1 MPAWR
6 KPQLVVLVV
15 SSPGASVSAFRAT
28 RLDPGREGE
37 ETRHRA
43 SVSAFRA
50 RRVSASQASATGGAA
65 PATARRNASK
75 PGTSSASRN
84 AHAGRPSANC
94 PAVEEGSEGS
104 KWAPFDVATIMSNA
118 VFFGRSSSSDVVE
131 DDKARV
137 FCGSAVSDSFSVF
150 STLIMLRLC
159 FFLTFSEKAQ
169 KTHVVSSPAVDWTIV
184 ADRGTRDPHA
194 WHAFAEGSHRVSART
209 RNAS

>member
-6 KPQLVVLVV
+6 KPQLVSEFV

-37 ETRHRA
+37 GTRHRA

-50 RRVSASQASATGGAA
+50 RRASASQASATGGAA

-118 VFFGRSSSSDVVE
+118 VFGRSSSSDVVARR
-131 DDKARV
+131 ARV
-137 FCGSAVSDSFSVF
+137 FCGSVVSNSFSVF

-159 FFLTFSEKAQ
+159 SFFLTFSEKAQ

>member
-6 KPQLVVLVV
+6 KPQLVSEFV

-37 ETRHRA
+37 GTRHRA

-50 RRVSASQASATGGAA
+50 RRASASQASATGGAA

-118 VFFGRSSSSDVVE
+118 VFGRSSSSDVVARR
-131 DDKARV
+131 ARV
-137 FCGSAVSDSFSVF
+137 FCGSAVSNSFSVF

-159 FFLTFSEKAQ
+159 SFFFTFSEKAQ
-169 KTHVVSSPAVDWTIV
+169 KTHVVSPPAVDWTIV

>member
-6 KPQLVVLVV
+6 KPQLVSEFV

-118 VFFGRSSSSDVVE
+118 VFGRSSSSDVVAGAP
-131 DDKARV
+131 ARV
-137 FCGSAVSDSFSVF
+137 FATVVSNSFSVF

-159 FFLTFSEKAQ
+159 SFFFTFSEKAQ
-169 KTHVVSSPAVDWTIV
+169 KTHVVSPPAVDWTIV